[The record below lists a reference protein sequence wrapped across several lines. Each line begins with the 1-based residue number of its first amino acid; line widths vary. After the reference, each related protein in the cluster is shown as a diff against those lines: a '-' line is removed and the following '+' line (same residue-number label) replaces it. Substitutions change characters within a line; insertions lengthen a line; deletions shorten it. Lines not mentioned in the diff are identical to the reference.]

1 MQREEVPSD
10 VIKCVVMIRR
20 NEMKKVRIGI
30 VGLGRL
36 GRAHANNLAFSVP
49 GAELTAAC
57 SVVEAELEYAKEH
70 LGVAK
75 TYSDFGS
82 MCQDPDIDAVAIVSP
97 STFHPEQISLALKA
111 GKHIFCEK
119 PLAVTLEECRATEK
133 EVMQYPNLVFM
144 LGFMRR
150 YDPSYA
156 YAKKKIE
163 EGAIGT
169 PYLVKA
175 TGVDPDADAE
185 SLLDSGYVPKSGGIM
200 MDMASHDIDLMRW
213 FLQDDPCEVYAIGS
227 TVKHPRFTEQG
238 DVETACATFKFK
250 NGAMGQL
257 HVGRA
262 AVHGY
267 HIETEI
273 IGTEGSIR
281 VSPVPAKNLAMIYDK
296 TGAVQECVRNF
307 PERFQ
312 EAYVEEMKEFVDC
325 VMNGKTPGVVVH
337 DGTAATQICEA
348 AQKALETGEIVKI

>member
-1 MQREEVPSD
+1 MTRP
-10 VIKCVVMIRR
+10 M
-20 NEMKKVRIGI
+20 
-30 VGLGRL
+30 
-36 GRAHANNLAFSVP
+36 H
-49 GAELTAAC
+49 
-57 SVVEAELEYAKEH
+57 
-70 LGVAK
+70 
-75 TYSDFGS
+75 
-82 MCQDPDIDAVAIVSP
+82 
-97 STFHPEQISLALKA
+97 
-111 GKHIFCEK
+111 
-119 PLAVTLEECRATEK
+119 
-133 EVMQYPNLVFM
+133 
-144 LGFMRR
+144 
-150 YDPSYA
+150 
-156 YAKKKIE
+156 AKKKID
-163 EGAIGT
+163 EGAIGK

-213 FLQDDPCEVYAIGS
+213 FLGDDPEEVYAIGS

-238 DVETACATFKFK
+238 DVETACATFSFK

-281 VSPVPAKNLAMIYDK
+281 VSPVPAKNLAVIYDK
-296 TGAVQECVRNF
+296 HGVVQECVRNF

-312 EAYVEEMKEFVDC
+312 QAYVEEMKEFVDC
-325 VMNGKTPGVVVH
+325 VQNGKKPGVVVH

-348 AQKALETGEIVKI
+348 AQKALVSKGVVKI

>member
-1 MQREEVPSD
+1 
-10 VIKCVVMIRR
+10 
-20 NEMKKVRIGI
+20 
-30 VGLGRL
+30 
-36 GRAHANNLAFSVP
+36 
-49 GAELTAAC
+49 
-57 SVVEAELEYAKEH
+57 
-70 LGVAK
+70 
-75 TYSDFGS
+75 
-82 MCQDPDIDAVAIVSP
+82 
-97 STFHPEQISLALKA
+97 
-111 GKHIFCEK
+111 
-119 PLAVTLEECRATEK
+119 
-133 EVMQYPNLVFM
+133 MQYPNLVFM

-337 DGTAATQICEA
+337 DGTAATQDLRSGAE
-348 AQKALETGEIVKI
+348 GSGNR

>member
-1 MQREEVPSD
+1 MT
-10 VIKCVVMIRR
+10 
-20 NEMKKVRIGI
+20 KVRVAI

-36 GRAHANNLAFSVP
+36 GRTHADNLAFGVP
-49 GAELTAAC
+49 AAELTAAC
-57 SVVEAELEYAKEH
+57 SVVDAELIYAKEH
-70 LGVAK
+70 LGVQK
-75 TYSDFGS
+75 TYSEFAE
-82 MCQDPDIDAVAIVSP
+82 MCKDPEIDAIAIVSP

-119 PLAVTLEECRATEK
+119 PLAVSYEDCVKAEK
-133 EVMQYPNLVFM
+133 EVEQHPELVFM

-156 YAKKKIE
+156 YAKKKIK
-163 EGAIGT
+163 EGAIGK

-175 TGVDPDADAE
+175 AGVDPDADAE

-213 FLQDDPCEVYAIGS
+213 FLEDDPTEVYAIGN
-227 TVKHPRFTEQG
+227 TVKHPRFTEQN
-238 DVETACATFKFK
+238 DVETACAAFKFK

-257 HVGRA
+257 HVGRTA
-262 AVHGY
+262 AHGY

-281 VSPVPAKNLAMIYDK
+281 VSPVPAKNLAVVYNN

-312 EAYVEEMKEFVDC
+312 QAYVEEMKEFVDC
-325 VMNGKTPGVVVH
+325 VLNNKTPGVLVH
-337 DGTAATQICEA
+337 DGTAATQICAA
-348 AQKALETGEIVKI
+348 AQKALVTGEIVKI

>member
-1 MQREEVPSD
+1 
-10 VIKCVVMIRR
+10 
-20 NEMKKVRIGI
+20 MKKVKVGI

-36 GRAHANNLAFSVP
+36 GRTHAENLAFSIP

-57 SVVEAELEYAKEH
+57 SIVDSELNYAKEQ
-70 LGVAK
+70 LGVEK
-75 TYSDFGS
+75 TYSDFAA
-82 MCQDPDIDAVAIVSP
+82 MCQDPDIDAVVIVSP
-97 STFHPEQISLALKA
+97 STYHPEQISLALKA
-111 GKHIFCEK
+111 GKHVFCEK
-119 PLAVTLEECRATEK
+119 PLAVTLEECRATEE
-133 EVMQYPNLVFM
+133 EVKKYPDQVFM

-163 EGAIGT
+163 SGAIGT

-185 SLLDSGYVPKSGGIM
+185 SLLDSGFVPKSGGIM

-213 FLQDDPCEVYAIGS
+213 FLQDDPAEVYAVGS
-227 TVKHPRFTEQG
+227 TVKHPRFREQG

-262 AVHGY
+262 SVHGY

-281 VSPVPAKNLAMIYDK
+281 VSPVPCKNLAMLYDK

-307 PERFQ
+307 PERFHQ
-312 EAYVEEMKEFVDC
+312 AYVEEMKEFIDC
-325 VMNGKTPGVVVH
+325 IVEKRTPGVDVH
-337 DGTAATQICEA
+337 DGTQATLICAA
-348 AQKALETGEIVKI
+348 AQKALETGAIVTI